1 MDASGSRS
9 ARLVLVGLVAGL
21 FSAVFG
27 VGGGIIVVP
36 LLLWLLRYD
45 AKAATATSLAGI
57 IITAIAGSITH
68 GALGNVDTKKALA
81 IGLPA
86 VVGVLGGLAI
96 KDRVSSKQLT
106 YGFAVFLVLVAV
118 RMALPDASG
127 AGFDDRA
134 LEMTVVVAT
143 GLVAGAIAGLFGVG
157 GGIVFVPALILIF
170 GLSQD
175 VATGTS
181 LLAMIPVSILGTWR
195 QRASGLVH
203 FRDATIIGLASAF
216 TAVGGAFIVEHT
228 RDGILRV
235 LFSVLLVAT
244 ALQLTIRARRV

>member
-1 MDASGSRS
+1 MDASASRV
-9 ARLVLVGLVAGL
+9 ARLIAVGLVAGL
-21 FSAVFG
+21 FSALFG
-27 VGGGIIVVP
+27 VGGGTIVVP

-57 IITAIAGSITH
+57 IITAVAGSITH
-68 GALGNVDTKKALA
+68 GALGNVDTAKALA

-86 VVGVLGGLAI
+86 VVGVLIGLAI
-96 KDRVSSKQLT
+96 KARLTSKALT
-106 YGFAVFLVLVAV
+106 DGFAAFLVLVAI
-118 RMALPDASG
+118 RMALPDAGGS
-127 AGFDDRA
+127 GFDNVG
-134 LEMTVVVAT
+134 LETVAVIAT

-170 GLSQD
+170 GLTQD
-175 VATGTS
+175 IATGTS

-203 FRDATIIGLASAF
+203 FRDATIIGLASML

-228 RDGILRV
+228 RDGLLRL

-244 ALQLTIRARRV
+244 AIQLTVRGRRA